1 MTTCFRSPNKAM
13 FAAYQMRKN
22 ISTTLAVH
30 TKVE

>member
-1 MTTCFRSPNKAM
+1 M